1 MPTRPWTHR
10 DARTLALPIYRPST
24 TLLFPSNFCMKSTKC
39 PRRSGA
45 SSTHCLGGSGG
56 VTAEFALVAPIIILL
71 ATGIADFGMLSSN
84 STALTAAVRI
94 GAEYARFHPTDTVG
108 IQNSM
113 QSSMSFTPT
122 LNFPA
127 SFAQSCECD
136 NKTSIPCFES
146 CATTGRPGPNRVF
159 ITISA
164 SQAFAPLV
172 PWPGVP
178 NLLTAKTQIR
188 LQ

>member
-1 MPTRPWTHR
+1 MKFKRGPWISGG
-10 DARTLALPIYRPST
+10 L
-24 TLLFPSNFCMKSTKC
+24 SNY
-39 PRRSGA
+39 
-45 SSTHCLGGSGG
+45 CLDGSGG
-56 VTAEFALVAPIIILL
+56 VAAEFALIAPIIILL
-71 ATGIADFGMLSSN
+71 ATGIADFGMLASN

-108 IQNSM
+108 IQDSM
-113 QSSMSFTPT
+113 QGSMSFTPT
-122 LNFPA
+122 LIFPS
-127 SFAQSCECD
+127 SFPQSCECD
-136 NKTSIPCFES
+136 NRTSIACSES

-164 SQAFAPLV
+164 SQEFAPLV

-178 NLLTAKTQIR
+178 NLLTATTQIR

>member
-1 MPTRPWTHR
+1 
-10 DARTLALPIYRPST
+10 
-24 TLLFPSNFCMKSTKC
+24 MKFKRGSLK
-39 PRRSGA
+39 
-45 SSTHCLGGSGG
+45 LGGLSCNCRGDSGG

-71 ATGIADFGMLSSN
+71 ATGTADFGMLAGN

-122 LNFPA
+122 LTFPP
-127 SFAQSCECD
+127 SFPQICECD
-136 NKTSIPCFES
+136 NKTSITCSES

-164 SQAFAPLV
+164 SQAFAPFV

-178 NLLTAKTQIR
+178 NLLTATAQIR
-188 LQ
+188 IQ

>member
-1 MPTRPWTHR
+1 MKFKKGPW
-10 DARTLALPIYRPST
+10 
-24 TLLFPSNFCMKSTKC
+24 KS
-39 PRRSGA
+39 
-45 SSTHCLGGSGG
+45 GGSPNRSFGANGG
-56 VTAEFALVAPIIILL
+56 VAAEFAIVAPIIILL
-71 ATGIADFGMLSSN
+71 ATGIADFGMLASD

-94 GAEYARFHPTDTVG
+94 GAEYARLHPTDTVG

-113 QSSMSFTPT
+113 QSSTNFSPPLTFPPSFP
-122 LNFPA
+122 
-127 SFAQSCECD
+127 QSCECE
-136 NKTSIPCFES
+136 NRTSIVCSES
-146 CATTGRPGPNRVF
+146 CAATGRPGPNRAF

-178 NLLTAKTQIR
+178 DILTATTQIR

>member
-1 MPTRPWTHR
+1 MPTQSWTRR
-10 DARTLALPIYRPST
+10 DARTLASPIYRPSR
-24 TLLFPSNFCMKSTKC
+24 TLLFPSNICMKFKKS
-39 PRRSGA
+39 PRKSG

-56 VTAEFALVAPIIILL
+56 VAAEFALVAPIIILL
-71 ATGIADFGMLSSN
+71 ATGIADFGMLASN

-94 GAEYARFHPTDTVG
+94 GTEYARFHATDTVG
-108 IQNSM
+108 IRNSM
-113 QSSMSFTPT
+113 QSSMSFMPT
-122 LNFPA
+122 LTFPA
-127 SFAQSCECD
+127 SFPQSCECD
-136 NKTSIPCFES
+136 NKSFIACSES

-164 SQAFAPLV
+164 TQAFAPLV

-178 NLLTAKTQIR
+178 NLLTATAQIR

>member
-1 MPTRPWTHR
+1 
-10 DARTLALPIYRPST
+10 
-24 TLLFPSNFCMKSTKC
+24 MKSKKG
-39 PRRSGA
+39 PRNSGKL
-45 SSTHCLGGSGG
+45 SKLCFDRSGG
-56 VTAEFALVAPIIILL
+56 VTAEFTLVAPIIVLL
-71 ATGIADFGMLSSN
+71 ATGIADFGMLASN

-122 LNFPA
+122 LTFPA
-127 SFAQSCECD
+127 SFPQSCECD
-136 NKTSIPCFES
+136 NQTSIACSES

-164 SQAFAPLV
+164 SQTFAPVV
-172 PWPGVP
+172 PWPGVAT
-178 NLLTAKTQIR
+178 LLTATAQIR

>member
-1 MPTRPWTHR
+1 MKTKQGPWKSER
-10 DARTLALPIYRPST
+10 L
-24 TLLFPSNFCMKSTKC
+24 SN
-39 PRRSGA
+39 R
-45 SSTHCLGGSGG
+45 HLGGSGG
-56 VTAEFALVAPIIILL
+56 VAAEFALVAPIIILL
-71 ATGIADFGMLSSN
+71 ATGIADFGMLASN

-113 QSSMSFTPT
+113 QSSVSFTPT
-122 LNFPA
+122 LIVPTSFP
-127 SFAQSCECD
+127 QSCECED
-136 NKTSIPCFES
+136 KTSIACFES

-164 SQAFAPLV
+164 SQAFTPLV

-178 NLLTAKTQIR
+178 DILTSTAQIR

>member
-1 MPTRPWTHR
+1 
-10 DARTLALPIYRPST
+10 
-24 TLLFPSNFCMKSTKC
+24 MKFTQ
-39 PRRSGA
+39 RSRK
-45 SSTHCLGGSGG
+45 SGG
-56 VTAEFALVAPIIILL
+56 LSNNCVHDGGGAAAEFALVAPVIILL
-71 ATGIADFGMLSSN
+71 ATGIADFGMLASN

-113 QSSMSFTPT
+113 QNSVSFTPT
-122 LNFPA
+122 LIFPS
-127 SFAQSCECD
+127 SFSQNCECED
-136 NKTSIPCFES
+136 KTSITCSES

-159 ITISA
+159 VTISA
-164 SQAFAPLV
+164 SQAFTPLV

-178 NLLTAKTQIR
+178 DILTSTAQIR

>member
-1 MPTRPWTHR
+1 
-10 DARTLALPIYRPST
+10 
-24 TLLFPSNFCMKSTKC
+24 MKYKHDPLKS
-39 PRRSGA
+39 RGL
-45 SSTHCLGGSGG
+45 STHDLAGSGG
-56 VTAEFALVAPIIILL
+56 VTAEFALVAPIIILI
-71 ATGIADFGMLSSN
+71 ATGIADFGMLASN

-94 GAEYARFHPTDTVG
+94 GAEYARFHPADTLG

-122 LNFPA
+122 LSFPS
-127 SFAQSCECD
+127 SFPQNCECD
-136 NKTSIPCFES
+136 NKTFIGCHES

-164 SQAFAPLV
+164 TQEFAPLF
-172 PWPGVP
+172 PWPGLP
-178 NLLTAKTQIR
+178 NLLIATAQIR